1 MFLPLLFGKE
11 EPLPDELC
19 DLVTLTPAQGGL
31 GMPDLRSEA
40 LRQYAVSKSITSLH
54 VESIKVQSSFMAT
67 GEQSVDDLKKH
78 QQSMKTTYSKSR
90 MEEIDASLSPD
101 LLHSIEQAVTRER
114 VRGSTQYPL
123 KSRVWR

>member
-1 MFLPLLFGKE
+1 
-11 EPLPDELC
+11 
-19 DLVTLTPAQGGL
+19 
-31 GMPDLRSEA
+31 MPDLRSEA

-54 VESIKVQSSFMAT
+54 VESIKAQSTFMAT

-101 LLHSIEQAVTRER
+101 LLRSIEQAVTRER